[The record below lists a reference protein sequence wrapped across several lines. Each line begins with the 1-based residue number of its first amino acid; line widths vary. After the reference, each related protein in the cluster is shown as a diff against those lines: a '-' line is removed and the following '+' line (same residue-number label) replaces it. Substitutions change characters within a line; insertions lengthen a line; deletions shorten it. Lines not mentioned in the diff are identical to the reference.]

1 MIVGMEDKMDNNISE
16 MLGVFVKR
24 VNELDRPAEWVS
36 GASNYSASPED
47 FAVVKR
53 AQVAET
59 AESIFGAY
67 PPIEYIEDILS
78 YFKAKRDRIITD
90 DIPTFLAENGLKK
103 AILGDGTEVSTEE
116 VLTTKTVDEAKMLDW
131 VIANG
136 GADLIKDTLAF
147 GKGICDARLLEFLA
161 ENQYAYSHDSGVHS
175 QTLKKF
181 INDRYK
187 EMGTD
192 GLPPPDAIEARP
204 FVRAKIKAP
213 KV

>member
-1 MIVGMEDKMDNNISE
+1 MDMEEKMGTNMNINE
-16 MLGVFVKR
+16 MLGMFVKR
-24 VNELDRPAEWVS
+24 VDTLNSPAGWIGDNPRFSVDAATLMQMRQGEI
-36 GASNYSASPED
+36 ADA
-47 FAVVKR
+47 
-53 AQVAET
+53 AEK
-59 AESIFGAY
+59 IFGAY
-67 PPIEYIEDILS
+67 PSIEYIEDILS
-78 YFKAKRDRIITD
+78 YFKAKRDRILTD

-103 AILGDGTEVSTEE
+103 AILDDGTEVSTEE
-116 VLTTKTVDEAKMLDW
+116 VLTTKTVDEAAMLAW
-131 VIANG
+131 VIENG

-147 GKGICDARLLEFLA
+147 GKGICDERLLAFLA
-161 ENQYAYSHDSGVHS
+161 ENQYAYSRDSGVHS

-187 EMGTD
+187 EMETD